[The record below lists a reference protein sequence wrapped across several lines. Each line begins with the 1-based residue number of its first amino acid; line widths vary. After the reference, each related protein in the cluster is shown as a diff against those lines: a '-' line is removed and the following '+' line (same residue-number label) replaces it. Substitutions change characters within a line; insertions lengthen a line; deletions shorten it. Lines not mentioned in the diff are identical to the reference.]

1 MLQMFAIKFKLELI
15 FLWNLKDILINI
27 QIKDLFDILIVS
39 FIFYRLY
46 LLIKETRA
54 EQLMKGILILLFIT
68 KAAEFSKLHSVSWLL
83 NNTIKAGMFALVVV
97 FQPELRRIL
106 EHLGQAKFISP
117 NMKAS
122 RGDTEK
128 VIDEL
133 VEGCSS
139 LSRQKI
145 GALIVIERKTGIN
158 EVIQTGTFLDADIS
172 RQLLI
177 NIFIPN
183 TPLHDGAVVIRK
195 NKIIAAGCFLPLTEN
210 KFLNQELGTRHRA
223 ALGIS
228 ERSDCI
234 SVVVSEETGAMSVA
248 ISGKLRKGLKED
260 ELRKQLVDS
269 LMEEPVKY
277 SFMAKKVS
285 KQDE

>member
-1 MLQMFAIKFKLELI
+1 M
-15 FLWNLKDILINI
+15 WSLKDILVNI
-27 QIKDLFDILIVS
+27 QIKDLFDILIVA
-39 FIFYRLY
+39 FIFYKLY

-106 EHLGQAKFISP
+106 EHLGQARFISP
-117 NMKAS
+117 NIKNS
-122 RGDTEK
+122 KGDMEK

-133 VEGCSS
+133 IEGCSS

-158 EVIQTGTFLDADIS
+158 EVIQTGTLLDSEIS

-183 TPLHDGAVVIRK
+183 TPLHDGAVVIRRS
-195 NKIIAAGCFLPLTEN
+195 KIIAAGCFLPLTEN

-248 ISGKLRKGLKED
+248 ISGRLQKGLEKE
-260 ELRKQLVDS
+260 ELRQQLTEALTD
-269 LMEEPVKY
+269 ETIKY
-277 SFMAKKVS
+277 SFITKKVN
-285 KQDE
+285 KQGE